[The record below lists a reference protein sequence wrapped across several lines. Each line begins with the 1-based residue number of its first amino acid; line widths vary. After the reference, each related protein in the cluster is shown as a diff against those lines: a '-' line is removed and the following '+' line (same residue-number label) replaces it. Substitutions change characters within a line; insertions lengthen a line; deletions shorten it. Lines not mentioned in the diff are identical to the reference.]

1 LPGFSH
7 VAPNLARLFVKPL
20 AGRRRGFAFT
30 TDGKRRVVRRRCQGE
45 PALAGETAPLVP
57 NPDGS
62 NTLVLTEDHYVGLIR
77 PAQPED
83 LETVRGFLREY
94 ADGLGVDLSFQDFES
109 ELADPLGFYELVL
122 LAENGCVALRRIG
135 GVTCEM
141 KRLYVRPAGRGSG
154 LGRELAEAVI
164 AEARARGYSRMLLD
178 TLPEMTAAQALY
190 RSLGFRETEPYRHN
204 PVRGAVFLELT
215 L

>member
-1 LPGFSH
+1 VSASP
-7 VAPNLARLFVKPL
+7 
-20 AGRRRGFAFT
+20 
-30 TDGKRRVVRRRCQGE
+30 
-45 PALAGETAPLVP
+45 
-57 NPDGS
+57 
-62 NTLVLTEDHYVGLIR
+62 LIR

-83 LETVRGFLREY
+83 LEAVRSFLREY

-122 LAENGCVALRRIG
+122 LADEGCVGLRRIDG
-135 GVTCEM
+135 ETCEM

-154 LGRELAEAVI
+154 LGRRLAEAVI
-164 AEARARGYSRMLLD
+164 AEARARGYKRMLLD

-204 PVRGAVFLELT
+204 PVPGAAFLELT